1 MMGIKM
7 GFASKAMVGAGL
19 LMLAACSRSGEQKS
33 AEPVGPLCLG
43 VAYDVSRSAQPLPE
57 VTMGHIERIL
67 KVLNARGGCIAV
79 ALVDESAFRPLTRLK
94 LEPVTGRLDERAE
107 KATRNRKVEKEFLA
121 KVEAMISRPRDA
133 GRTDI
138 KGTLARLTLFFNE
151 PGIPAETEKVLLLV
165 SDGIDTAHWQGTGN
179 NHLPADVAVWV
190 VGMEQGLA
198 EKWFGGQAVLFES
211 PDAAIE
217 NLSEGR
223 S

>member
-1 MMGIKM
+1 MGIKM
-7 GFASKAMVGAGL
+7 RFAAKMLAGAGL
-19 LMLAACSRSGEQKS
+19 LALAACSRSGEQKS
-33 AEPVGPLCLG
+33 AELVEPLCLG

-107 KATRNRKVEKEFLA
+107 KATRNRKAEKEFLA
-121 KVEAMISRPRDA
+121 KVETMISRPRNA
-133 GRTDI
+133 SKTDI
-138 KGTLARLTLFFNE
+138 KGTIARLVLFFNE
-151 PGIPAETEKVLLLV
+151 PGIPAQAEKVALFI
-165 SDGIDTAHWQGTGN
+165 SDGIDTAHWQGSRRS
-179 NHLPADVAVWV
+179 HLPDDVAVYV
-190 VGMEQGLA
+190 VGMEKGLA
-198 EKWFGGQAVLFES
+198 ETWFDGQAVLFES

-217 NLSEGR
+217 NLAEGR